1 MRKAPH
7 ILAPRPG
14 LHLLA
19 LAGML
24 AGSGGCGADA
34 PPVITPP
41 APVVVAAA
49 DRPDAPPAARDDGR
63 LPKLVRPL
71 RYDVTLDVDPRKDR
85 FHGEVAL
92 GLEITQRTFHVVLHG
107 RDLAVTR
114 ALVTVDGAAPMPAT
128 VTTRP
133 ANGSTGNEELVL
145 SFPRALEAGR
155 TATLSMTYDAPF
167 ASDLTGLYRTKD
179 GDRWYAYTDFEPT
192 DARRM
197 LPCLDEP
204 GYKAPFDVTVT
215 VPKGML
221 AIANAKEASRKDV
234 ELGTTFR
241 FATTKPLPTYL
252 LAIAV
257 GDFDLREGGTAAV
270 PMRVVTPKGKG
281 GMAQLALDAAL
292 GVTQVLESYLKV
304 PFPFPKLDLV
314 AVPEFASGAMENAG
328 LITFRQELLLVDS
341 RRASTRARRSLAT
354 LMAHEVAH
362 QWFGDLVTA
371 EWWNDLW
378 LNEAMATWLQSRI
391 VHAWQPQLGTKDDL
405 VSGGLG
411 VMDQDGL
418 GSARA
423 VRQPVR
429 SAAEAREAFDGITYT
444 KGAAV
449 LGMIEQW
456 VGADAFQASLH
467 DYLEANAYKNATAA
481 SLLGTLDRKTR
492 LNVTEVAES
501 FLNRPGVPMLTA
513 HLECEPGRW
522 HVELQQEAW
531 RPLGTA
537 ASETQQTWSHPVC
550 LRAEGRKEPACTVL
564 AGGAPSLIAGTGRC
578 PAWVLPNERSA
589 GYYRFT
595 EAAPELAALGR
606 AMPAQDAVDR
616 LSFVSNAWAAT
627 RAGMVGP
634 EQLLKLLPAFDKDSD
649 RFVVEAL
656 VGVLSGLNDTV
667 VDDDVRPQFRAY
679 VAARLGLQKAAVG
692 WTPVAAPK
700 EDEARPFLRR
710 TLLFAMADLA
720 GDAATIREAE
730 PLAQSWL
737 RDASSVDP
745 DIAPVAVELA
755 SRSAGEECLTALRDA
770 AKRARSPE
778 DRVVA
783 LRGMASFDEP
793 QVLEHAL
800 DLLLTDEIK
809 PAEAGYLLGTASNRR
824 TTRPVV
830 RKWVEAR
837 WDRLRVKLPGHLS
850 RGLFFAAGIAC
861 TRAEKE
867 ASAAFFGPRAAAVE
881 GAARPLAVALE
892 SASVCAEQRT
902 RGTEPARKALRK
914 TGTKP

>member
-1 MRKAPH
+1 MRKAAQ
-7 ILAPRPG
+7 ILAHVALG
-14 LHLLA
+14 VLA
-19 LAGML
+19 
-24 AGSGGCGADA
+24 GCGAE
-34 PPVITPP
+34 
-41 APVVVAAA
+41 APVVTTPPPPVVLAAA
-49 DRPDAPPAARDDGR
+49 DRPDAPPATRDDGR
-63 LPKLVRPL
+63 LPKLVRPI
-71 RYDVTLDVDPRKDR
+71 RYDVALDVDPRKER
-85 FHGEVAL
+85 FHGEVLLAL
-92 GLEITQRTFHVVLHG
+92 EVTQRTFHVVMHAH
-107 RDLAVTR
+107 DLTIARAVI
-114 ALVTVDGAAPMPAT
+114 AVDGGGAPMPAT
-128 VTTRP
+128 VATRA
-133 ANGSTGNEELVL
+133 ANGSTTNEELVL
-145 SFPRALEAGR
+145 SFPRALEAGQ
-155 TATLSMTYDAPF
+155 TATLTLAYDAPF
-167 ASDLTGLYRTKD
+167 GADLTGLYRTRD

-192 DARRM
+192 DARKM

-204 GYKAPFDVTVT
+204 IFKAPFDVKVT

-221 AIANAKEASRKDV
+221 AIGNAKEASRKD
-234 ELGTTFR
+234 EEPATTTFR

-270 PMRVVTPKGKG
+270 PMRVVAPKGKG
-281 GMAQLALDAAL
+281 DMAQLALDAAL
-292 GVTQVLESYLKV
+292 GVTQALESYLKV

-328 LITFRQELLLVDS
+328 LITFRQELLLVDT
-341 RRASTRARRSLAT
+341 RHASTRARRSLAT

-405 VSGGLG
+405 VSSGLG

-418 GSARA
+418 ASARA

-429 SAAEAREAFDGITYT
+429 SVAEAREAFDGITYT

-449 LGMIEQW
+449 LAMIEQW
-456 VGADAFQASLH
+456 VGAEAFQASLH
-467 DYLEANAYKNATAA
+467 DYLEAHAYKNATAA
-481 SLLGTLDRKTR
+481 SLLGTLDHKTR
-492 LNVTEVAES
+492 LDVTAVADS
-501 FLNRPGVPMLTA
+501 FLNRPGVPILTA

-531 RPLGTA
+531 RPLGSA
-537 ASETQQTWSHPVC
+537 AADTQQTWSHPVC
-550 LRAEGRKEPACTVL
+550 LRAEGRKEPSCTVL

-578 PAWVLPNERSA
+578 PAWVLPNEHSA

-595 EAAPELAALGR
+595 EAAPELLALGR
-606 AMPAQDAVDR
+606 AMPAQAPVDR
-616 LSFVSNAWAAT
+616 LSFVSNAWAAA
-627 RAGMVGP
+627 RAGLVGP
-634 EQLLKLLPAFDKDSD
+634 DQLLKLLPAFDKESD
-649 RFVVEAL
+649 RSVVDAV
-656 VGVLSGLNDTV
+656 VGVLSGLDDTV

-679 VAARLGLQKAAVG
+679 VAARLSVQKAAVG
-692 WTPVAAPK
+692 WAPAAAPK
-700 EDEARPFLRR
+700 EDESRPFLRR

-720 GDAATIREAE
+720 GDAATLREAE
-730 PLAQSWL
+730 PLAQAWL
-737 RDASSVDP
+737 KDAGSVDP
-745 DIAPVAVELA
+745 DIAPIAVELA
-755 SRSAGEECLTALRDA
+755 SRGAGEERLAALRDA
-770 AKRARSPE
+770 AKRARTPE
-778 DRVVA
+778 DRIVA

-800 DLLLTDEIK
+800 DLLFTDEIK
-809 PAEAGYLLGTASNRR
+809 PAEARYLLGTASNRR
-824 TTRPVV
+824 ATRPVV

-837 WDRLRVKLPGHLS
+837 WDKLRAKLPGQLS
-850 RGLFFAAGIAC
+850 RGLFFAAGLAC

-892 SASVCAEQRT
+892 SASVCAEQKA